1 MRLHTCIMFFSGTWI
16 IYCMTLLA
24 QKYIWSPLST
34 SLHHLLS
41 WFWVSDH
48 IRVAIEIFPG
58 RSSKRCRAAVET
70 VEEMLRL
77 EVSGCATGRHQIG
90 RSTWEE
96 ISIIFLGS
104 SGCNT
109 KTHIYIY
116 ILMLFL
122 RMEKIVLTR
131 RLSRLAH
138 VLLFNVRLKKTQEIC
153 FFWPAHC
160 STCFVIFNL

>member
-116 ILMLFL
+116 IDVVSSHGENCSDSETLSTCTCFIVQCETQKNAGNMFL
-122 RMEKIVLTR
+122 
-131 RLSRLAH
+131 LAGT
-138 VLLFNVRLKKTQEIC
+138 LFNLFRY
-153 FFWPAHC
+153 F
-160 STCFVIFNL
+160 

>member
-1 MRLHTCIMFFSGTWI
+1 MQITKMRLHTCTMFFSGTWI

-58 RSSKRCRAAVET
+58 RSLKRCRAAVET

-96 ISIIFLGS
+96 ISIFFWDQVAETQKPIYI
-104 SGCNT
+104 
-109 KTHIYIY
+109 HIYCEMY
-116 ILMLFL
+116 KYPPHRPTLNP
-122 RMEKIVLTR
+122 V
-131 RLSRLAH
+131 
-138 VLLFNVRLKKTQEIC
+138 
-153 FFWPAHC
+153 
-160 STCFVIFNL
+160 TCHHPFR